1 MTEADLTFLKSQ
13 IDTPVVIET
22 IHGDRFVA
30 RVLIIFD
37 EGDTPDLF
45 CLPLE
50 LGPDRTYIQKNPNG
64 LSILLSDITAAFPA
78 P

>member
-1 MTEADLTFLKSQ
+1 MTEADLAFLKSHLDQ
-13 IDTPVVIET
+13 HVILET
-22 IHGDRFVA
+22 TQGERLFVQ
-30 RVLIIFD
+30 VLVIFD

-50 LGPDRTYIQKNPNG
+50 LGPDNTYVQKSPNG
-64 LSILLSDITAAFPA
+64 LSILLSDITATHPI